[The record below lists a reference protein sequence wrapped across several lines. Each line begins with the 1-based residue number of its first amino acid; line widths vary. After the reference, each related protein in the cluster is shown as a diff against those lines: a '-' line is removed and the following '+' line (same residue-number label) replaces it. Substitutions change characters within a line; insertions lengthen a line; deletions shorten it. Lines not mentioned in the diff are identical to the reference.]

1 MNWLAHLL
9 LSEPTAA
16 FRIGNMLP
24 DMLRLSDLNA
34 MPLEFQGGIARHR
47 AIDAYT
53 DSHPVVRRSIER
65 IRPPFRR
72 WGGVVVDVFYDH
84 FLARDWALYADV
96 PLEDFAQQIYAD
108 FDLCREYLP
117 PKLWPQ
123 LQQMKHDDWL
133 CSYREI
139 DGIETALRR
148 MEFRLRKP
156 FALHQATRELEN
168 NYDELADDF
177 REFFPQLA
185 KHTQTRMNYER

>member
-34 MPLEFQGGIARHR
+34 MPQEFQGGIARHR
-47 AIDAYT
+47 AIDSFT
-53 DSHPVVRRSIER
+53 DAHPVVRRSIER
-65 IRPPFRR
+65 IQPPFRR
-72 WGGVVVDVFYDH
+72 WGGVLVDVFYDH
-84 FLARDWALYADV
+84 FLARDWPLYADV
-96 PLEDFAQQIYAD
+96 PLDDFAQEIYRD
-108 FDLCREYLP
+108 FDLCREHLP
-117 PKLWPQ
+117 AELWAR
-123 LQQMKHDDWL
+123 LQQMKRDNWL

-148 MEFRLRKP
+148 IEFRLRKP
-156 FALHQATRELEN
+156 FALHEATRELEAH
-168 NYDELADDF
+168 YHELADDF

-185 KHTQTRMNYER
+185 AHAME

>member
-9 LSEPTAA
+9 LSEPTPA

-34 MPLEFQGGIARHR
+34 MPTEFQCGIARHR
-47 AIDAYT
+47 AIDAFT

-65 IRPPFRR
+65 IQPPFRR
-72 WGGVVVDVFYDH
+72 WGGVLVDVFYDH
-84 FLARDWALYADV
+84 FLARDWPLYSLV
-96 PLEDFAQQIYAD
+96 PLDDFAQQIYRD
-108 FDLCREYLP
+108 FDLCREHLP
-117 PKLWPQ
+117 PQ
-123 LQQMKHDDWL
+123 LRAQFQQMKYDDWL

-148 MEFRLRKP
+148 IEGRLRKP

-185 KHTQTRMNYER
+185 AQTANDE

>member
-9 LSEPTAA
+9 LSEPTPA

-34 MPLEFQGGIARHR
+34 MPQEFQGGIARHR

-53 DSHPVVRRSIER
+53 DAHPVVRRSIER
-65 IRPPFRR
+65 IQPPFRR

-84 FLARDWALYADV
+84 FLARDWPLYSDIS
-96 PLEDFAQQIYAD
+96 LNDFAQQTYRD
-108 FDLCREYLP
+108 FDLCREHLP
-117 PKLWPQ
+117 PELWAR
-123 LQQMKHDDWL
+123 LQQMKQDDWL

-139 DGIETALRR
+139 NGIETALRR
-148 MEFRLRKP
+148 IEERLRKP

-168 NYDELADDF
+168 SYDELRNDF
-177 REFFPQLA
+177 REFFPQLVA
-185 KHTQTRMNYER
+185 QTANDGNV

>member
-9 LSEPTAA
+9 LSEPIPA

-34 MPLEFQGGIARHR
+34 MPTEFQGGIARHR

-65 IRPPFRR
+65 IQPPFRR

-84 FLARDWALYADV
+84 FLARDWPLYSRV
-96 PLEDFAQQIYAD
+96 PLNDFAQQIYAD
-108 FDLCREYLP
+108 FDLCREHLP
-117 PKLWPQ
+117 PELWAR

-148 MEFRLRKP
+148 IEFRLRKP
-156 FALHQATRELEN
+156 FALHQATRELER
-168 NYDELADDF
+168 NYNELADDF

-185 KHTQTRMNYER
+185 AHAYKDEG